1 MCRNIQRRNRMHLAG
16 LIVDELYL
24 IHSPDPLCPSAN
36 SLRGIFDKTI
46 DRSSRSASDSSDLH
60 EFRLWHPLPERCILS
75 PYDPVET
82 QGLRIQ
88 SYLLS
93 MSSGRVRRNSHAGFG
108 PCGMLDSK

>member
-1 MCRNIQRRNRMHLAG
+1 MQRRNRMRLTG
-16 LIVDELYL
+16 LIADELYL
-24 IHSPDPLCPSAN
+24 IPPPDPLCPAAS

-93 MSSGRVRRNSHAGFG
+93 MSSGRVRRNSYACSDS
-108 PCGMLDSK
+108 CGMT